1 MRTSILGR
9 VTLNLFQTRSVHI
22 GRVTLDIRKGAL
34 FRQGG
39 SVHKDHMQGDPQ
51 KRIRAVISSHSAN
64 KGKSVPIGKVS
75 QAFSGSSGDTDN
87 SNV

>member
-34 FRQGG
+34 FRQVD
-39 SVHKDHMQGDPQ
+39 SVHNDHMQAYLPSDPVSPGQ
-51 KRIRAVISSHSAN
+51 TRKFAVKPGQN
-64 KGKSVPIGKVS
+64 R
-75 QAFSGSSGDTDN
+75 
-87 SNV
+87 